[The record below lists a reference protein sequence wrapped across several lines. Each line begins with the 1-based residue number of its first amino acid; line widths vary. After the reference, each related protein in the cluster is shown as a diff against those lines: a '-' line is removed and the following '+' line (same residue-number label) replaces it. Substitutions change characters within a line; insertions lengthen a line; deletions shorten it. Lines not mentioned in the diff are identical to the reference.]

1 MQNKNNLVRLK
12 GKINNIKFSH
22 KVGETDIYEGFIS
35 VERTSGT
42 LDLIPVNFRKPMLE
56 LVKEGEDISV
66 IGEFRSRNNVINGKT
81 KLELY
86 VMPTYIVDD
95 DDVINQNVI
104 EIEGYIC
111 KEPIFRVTPLKRE
124 ITDLIIAVNRQHNK
138 SDYLPVIV
146 WGLEAKVASNYKVGD
161 KVKIKGRVQSRI
173 YQKDGENKTA
183 YEVSVT
189 YISKIEE
196 SEEV

>member
-22 KVGETDIYEGFIS
+22 KIGETDIYEGFIS
-35 VERTSGT
+35 VKRTSST

-56 LVKEGEDISV
+56 LIKEGEEISA

-86 VMPTYIVDD
+86 VMLTDIDD
-95 DDVINQNVI
+95 NVTNPNVI

-111 KEPIFRVTPLKRE
+111 KQPIYRKTPKGRE
-124 ITDLIIAVNRQHNK
+124 ITDLIIAVNRPYNK
-138 SDYLPVIV
+138 SDYIPIII
-146 WGLEAKVASNYKVGD
+146 WGLDAKVAATYSVGNKVS
-161 KVKIKGRVQSRI
+161 IKGRIQSRI
-173 YQKDGENKTA
+173 YLKDGEERTA
-183 YEVSVT
+183 YEVSAV